1 MHPAMTEK
9 LAADRISDMVAWA
22 DAAQRAQDAR
32 RARHDQQA
40 RGRRATAGRGA
51 GQPAADW
58 ASRPVISVRGADG
71 TGR

>member
-9 LAADRISDMVAWA
+9 LAAERIRDMVAWA

-32 RARHDQQA
+32 RDQQA

-51 GQPAADW
+51 GQPAPDW
-58 ASRPVISVRGADG
+58 ASRPVISVRGTDG